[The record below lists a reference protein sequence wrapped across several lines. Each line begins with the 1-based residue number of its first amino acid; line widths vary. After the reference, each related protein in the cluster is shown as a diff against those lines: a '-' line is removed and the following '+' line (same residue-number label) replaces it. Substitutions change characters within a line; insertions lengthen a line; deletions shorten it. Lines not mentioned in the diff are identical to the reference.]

1 MRSGSP
7 CSSLLRRINNQRRRD
22 AINIRIEYI
31 QIACSSVVFY
41 IAILLIFQCYNRVY
55 NSWKGPFP
63 MNLNQFRNHL
73 ITNYNSFGYNSLFSF
88 RWLYFQPDYLQI
100 ELDENVIDETV
111 INTPRMFYGHYSHG
125 VLLYLFNQVLSPTID
140 GSQMALYIKFASYE
154 QSYSQIRYPYN
165 FQSFNMNTLRC
176 IARQLNIPSREFS
189 RWSEESKHI
198 QNIEEIY
205 NKNPKVF
212 NKKVIKKCGII
223 IGYLYKPTG
232 EYIFPGYSYEPHRFH
247 DDVRVF
253 DASCNYT
260 PYASYFVIFFFIYFM
275 FKYLPNL
282 IRAIIKYLRTLS
294 PMLHPFIQEQIQKL
308 NITSV
313 ADLDS
318 LLLDTFHEN
327 NFNDSLFIV
336 RDKYL
341 VMLMLDLDEDS
352 PEILREF
359 YEKPPF
365 AIISI
370 NSISKIESD
379 HIVVEKHYCSQ
390 CIYFPKTMNTWHF
403 NPAYWLHEK
412 LMILNDEYRYNWRRC
427 ELLRRQEEA
436 RRAQEEE
443 RKLRFRHLIEEEA
456 EYQQHH
462 YGNNVARI
470 LQGRT
475 QASPR
480 FIAEF
485 RLADPQTVNDNMSNE
500 TCNVCF
506 DDFKLNQRVG
516 QWPCDAKHSF
526 HFNCM
531 LNVLRAGYKC
541 PVCRHPVEAVPLPSG
556 ANVLQF
562 IVENMISN
570 SFT

>member
-1 MRSGSP
+1 MRNGSP

-31 QIACSSVVFY
+31 QIACSSAVFY
-41 IAILLIFQCYNRVY
+41 IAILLIFQCCNRVY
-55 NSWKGPFP
+55 NAWKGPFP

-73 ITNYNSFGYNSLFSF
+73 KTNYNLFGYNSLFSF

-111 INTPRMFYGHYSHG
+111 ANTPRMFYGHYSHG
-125 VLLYLFNQVLSPTID
+125 VLLYLFNQVLPPAID
-140 GSQMALYIKFASYE
+140 RSQMALYIKFASYE

-176 IARQLNIPSREFS
+176 IARQLNIPSSEFS

-212 NKKVIKKCGII
+212 NKK
-223 IGYLYKPTG
+223 
-232 EYIFPGYSYEPHRFH
+232 
-247 DDVRVF
+247 
-253 DASCNYT
+253 
-260 PYASYFVIFFFIYFM
+260 
-275 FKYLPNL
+275 YLPNL
-282 IRAIIKYLRTLS
+282 IRAIIKYLRALS

-352 PEILREF
+352 AQILREF
-359 YEKPPF
+359 YEKAPF
-365 AIISI
+365 TIIPI

-390 CIYFPKTMNTWHF
+390 CIYFPENMNTWHF

-427 ELLRRQEEA
+427 ELLRLQEEA

-443 RKLRFRHLIEEEA
+443 RKLRFQHLIEEEA

-462 YGNNVARI
+462 YGNNIARI

-485 RLADPQTVNDNMSNE
+485 RLTDPQTVNDNLSNE

-506 DDFKLNQRVG
+506 DDFKLNQRIG

-541 PVCRHPVEAVPLPSG
+541 PVCRHPVEAVPLPSR

-562 IVENMISN
+562 IVDNMISN
-570 SFT
+570 PFT